1 VLPKRLIARRIGY
14 PLPVL
19 LRLALLIRSH
29 FNDEPVDALLSY
41 SHYTLQ
47 NDTLKDYTPHF
58 TDRAGIKQL
67 YCASP
72 LNMGFFSPA
81 VPEWHMAPPGMWE
94 PREQAIKVVQSENW
108 PGGLADLAL
117 GFGLRRD
124 RLGGGTNGNLLS
136 FSIPTVVGL
145 SSLEEVHHAVRVWHE
160 VNSASLKDDDER
172 RVSLERQIKKCF
184 VESGWSN
191 WSWDSGNGT

>member
-1 VLPKRLIARRIGY
+1 MLPKRLIARGIGY

-29 FNDEPVDALLSY
+29 FNDEPVDALLSF

-47 NDTLKDYTPHF
+47 NDTLKQYTPHF

-72 LNMGFFSPA
+72 LNMGFFSPR

-124 RLGGGTNGNLLS
+124 RLGGGTNGNLLP

-160 VNSASLKDDDER
+160 VNSPRLKDDDER
-172 RVSLERQIKKCF
+172 RVSLERRVKKCF
-184 VESGWSN
+184 VETGWSN
-191 WSWDSGNGT
+191 WSWDSGNGN